1 MFWVQYWFFLFIF
14 FKTFWFSIQD
24 LNHSILEF
32 DSVVVSGLNSHP
44 IDQGSIRRTNQF
56 IFHLSQWFHSIIY
69 LKSPA
74 SPQVGKYLWHHLL
87 VKRQSFKFCFLQKPL
102 SSNIYFFFLDRE
114 FSVPPVERS
123 TARKYVQAVPEV
135 APKTSSMTLSS
146 TSPWD
151 STGFYYS
158 PRYPQSHRGM
168 IYYGIICN

>member
-1 MFWVQYWFFLFIF
+1 MFWVQYWYFLFIF
-14 FKTFWFSIQD
+14 FKTFWFSIQN
-24 LNHSILEF
+24 LNRSTLEF

-74 SPQVGKYLWHHLL
+74 SPQVGKYCDSCQLN
-87 VKRQSFKFCFLQKPL
+87 VKSFKFSSLQKQA
-102 SSNIYFFFLDRE
+102 YVFFLRE
-114 FSVPPVERS
+114 FSVPPIERS